1 MTLSSLPRVTPLS
14 VTAKQSAAKAWVCV
28 LPTRPRP
35 MALLPS
41 LPTMTF
47 LCFHRDKLLTHLDAL
62 RGPLCPASARG
73 KPGLLFVP
81 LTALLRSCPALVPA
95 LSHCSDLST
104 SPSHPLRGQ
113 GHGLFVRFPR
123 RQHSAWHTVDTVD
136 VLSPCLTHSHWRH
149 LKDKQCLWAETQ
161 CHRFIDFFALI
172 MGNGL
177 FSLTLDGLQQLENGP
192 V

>member
-62 RGPLCPASARG
+62 RVLCVLQVLGESQD
-73 KPGLLFVP
+73 F
-81 LTALLRSCPALVPA
+81 S
-95 LSHCSDLST
+95 LSLSQ
-104 SPSHPLRGQ
+104 P
-113 GHGLFVRFPR
+113 
-123 RQHSAWHTVDTVD
+123 
-136 VLSPCLTHSHWRH
+136 
-149 LKDKQCLWAETQ
+149 
-161 CHRFIDFFALI
+161 FFA
-172 MGNGL
+172 
-177 FSLTLDGLQQLENGP
+177 P
-192 V
+192 APR